1 MNDTWNSLKRAYEM
15 LQVTSLLAI
24 SSAVWSAQIPCTDES
39 CSKLNVYLG
48 PKWGSKTLR
57 IPSDLNVRGPS
68 GGEVDI
74 PPADDSDVKPTD
86 WVANSDEEVSET
98 DWVADS
104 NDSGDEDEDDSDWS
118 DDSSQELNS
127 TAKPEDR
134 LVDTHGQIIDWV
146 ADSSTK
152 LSAKL
157 IQPSNKPTDW
167 VARTERTDQSTLQE
181 KMTSPKSTVTAE
193 LQDATKSSSR
203 RTTPKQ
209 RSGLEDDSYA
219 IDYTYDY
226 EADFG
231 FGNDDSTK
239 TSSKTWISVDNLNEL
254 FDKGALN
261 LTGFGFSGMYKSV
274 TVNY

>member
-1 MNDTWNSLKRAYEM
+1 M

-86 WVANSDEEVSET
+86 WVAKSNEEVSET

-127 TAKPEDR
+127 TVKPEDR

-146 ADSSTK
+146 AGSSTK

-157 IQPSNKPTDW
+157 IQPTTDW
-167 VARTERTDQSTLQE
+167 VARTERTDQSTLQK

-193 LQDATKSSSR
+193 LQDATKSSR

-209 RSGLEDDSYA
+209 RSGPEDDSYA

-226 EADFG
+226 ETDFG

-274 TVNY
+274 TISY